1 MLDLVLGLLLFGVG
15 GNHGVDAPGAAFAV
29 VLHHQGLAGLEIL
42 AGQFVPALQVLHVN
56 VVGLGDGA
64 EVVTP
69 LDPVGPPGAGDLGVV
84 GTFEDRLERFL
95 ADQLFRTHGLQAA
108 GQQLRLGGR
117 HQQVLRAVD
126 GGALLEGRVEL
137 EQFVFVDV
145 GNFSNLGQVH
155 ALVDFDD
162 LEVGLVGDRIEVHAV
177 GFRRHHH
184 L

>member
-1 MLDLVLGLLLFGVG
+1 M
-15 GNHGVDAPGAAFAV
+15 
-29 VLHHQGLAGLEIL
+29 
-42 AGQFVPALQVLHVN
+42 
-56 VVGLGDGA
+56 
-64 EVVTP
+64 
-69 LDPVGPPGAGDLGVV
+69 
-84 GTFEDRLERFL
+84 
-95 ADQLFRTHGLQAA
+95 
-108 GQQLRLGGR
+108 
-117 HQQVLRAVD
+117 RAIQ

-137 EQFVFVDV
+137 EQFVFVDI